1 MIVTLDGPAGAGK
14 SSVARALAR
23 RLAFHFLDTGA
34 MYRAVVLAALRRNVP
49 WHDADAVARLARE
62 VEIHIDGDRT
72 YLDGEDVSAAI
83 RRPQVT
89 AAVHFVADNPRVRA
103 HLVELQRREAAGRSI
118 VTEGRDQGTVVFP
131 SAECKIF
138 LTATPSERARRRLLE
153 MRDRGET
160 ADLEE
165 VLQQIGDRDAR
176 DESRPVGRLLK
187 APDAVEVVTDGMCLE
202 RVVDTLEQ
210 LVRGKQGR
218 P

>member
-1 MIVTLDGPAGAGK
+1 
-14 SSVARALAR
+14 
-23 RLAFHFLDTGA
+23 
-34 MYRAVVLAALRRNVP
+34 
-49 WHDADAVARLARE
+49 
-62 VEIHIDGDRT
+62 
-72 YLDGEDVSAAI
+72 
-83 RRPQVT
+83 
-89 AAVHFVADNPRVRA
+89 VADNPRVRA